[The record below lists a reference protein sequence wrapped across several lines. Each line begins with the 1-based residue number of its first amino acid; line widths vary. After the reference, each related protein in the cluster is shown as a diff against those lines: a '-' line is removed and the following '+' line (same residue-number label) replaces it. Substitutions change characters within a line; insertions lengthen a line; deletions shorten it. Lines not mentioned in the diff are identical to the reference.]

1 VKLVS
6 VVALF
11 SVLMLALASF
21 ASGAAPASL
30 KKFGTGQVTVTGVK
44 SATIVNGAG
53 EYGGV
58 YVNGKSLSGKT
69 LAKAGFE
76 FTAGGDSSVAGG
88 APRFSIPVNDGA
100 FDPNADYAF
109 MDVANCGGVWV
120 STDNAACK
128 VYFGSE
134 SFDNWADFASTHP
147 TYKIADAIPFII
159 ADQPGNY
166 SVTGIDLH

>member
-30 KKFGTGQVTVTGVK
+30 KTFGTGAVAVTGSK

-58 YVNGKSLSGKT
+58 YVQAKSLHGKLIGKT
-69 LAKAGFE
+69 AFS
-76 FTAGGDSSVAGG
+76 FTSTGSIEGG
-88 APRFSIPVNDGA
+88 APRFSIPINWDGS
-100 FDPNADYAF
+100 FDENADYAF
-109 MDVANCGGVWV
+109 LDVANCGSDWV

-128 VYFGSE
+128 VFFHSE
-134 SFDNWADFASTHP
+134 SFDNWADFASTYP
-147 TYKIADAIPFII
+147 AYKIADAIPFII